1 MAKSASAESTITKPR
16 DASSARI
23 LYVDDEPHHAEAA
36 ADSLRVVGYDVEV
49 CHDGASALERLRAEL
64 YDMVITDLNL
74 GDMDGLRILRE
85 ARNLHPFLSSLVVTG
100 HGTIETAVEAMK
112 VGADDYLTK
121 PVEINELRMVV
132 KRTLEGQALRRR
144 VDELERQL
152 DSRFGFEGIIG
163 SSPRMHEIVQRLQQ
177 IAPTDVSV
185 LILGES
191 GTGKELVA
199 KAIHNN
205 SRRKDKVLVP
215 LNCAALSEGI
225 LESELFGHEKGA
237 FTGASY
243 TRKGRF
249 EHADGGSLFLD
260 EIGDIPLETQVKLL
274 RVLEERQVT
283 RIGSN
288 EPIEVDV
295 RVIAATHRDLQER
308 IEQGLFRED
317 LYYRLNVV
325 TVEVPPLRERAMDIG
340 PLVNHFIAEYSRI
353 HAKNIDGISHEALRI
368 LTRHTWKGNVR
379 ELKNAIESMV
389 VQARSSALGI
399 EDIPPRIHPVDDPGG
414 RSHGVIAVG
423 TTIQEMERILI
434 QNTLEAINGNR
445 KEAASLL
452 GIGERTLYRK
462 IKEYGL

>member
-1 MAKSASAESTITKPR
+1 
-16 DASSARI
+16 
-23 LYVDDEPHHAEAA
+23 
-36 ADSLRVVGYDVEV
+36 VGYEVDV
-49 CHDGASALERLRAEL
+49 CNDGASGIELLRKHL
-64 YDMVITDLNL
+64 YDLVITDLRL

-85 ARNLHPFLSSLVVTG
+85 ARTIHPFISGLVVTG

-121 PVEINELRMVV
+121 PVEIAELRMVV
-132 KRTLEGQALRRR
+132 KRSLEGQALRRR

-177 IAPTDVSV
+177 VAPTDVSV

-205 SRRKDKVLVP
+205 SRRRDKVFVP

-243 TRKGRF
+243 ARKGRF
-249 EHADGGSLFLD
+249 EHADGGTLFLD
-260 EIGDIPLETQVKLL
+260 EVGDIPMETQVKLL

-288 EPIEVDV
+288 EPVPVDV
-295 RVIAATHRDLQER
+295 RVIAATHRDLMER
-308 IEQGLFRED
+308 IEEGFFRED

-325 TVEVPPLRERAMDIG
+325 TIEIPPLRERTMDIG
-340 PLVNHFIAEYSRI
+340 PLVNHFLSEYARI
-353 HAKNIDGISHEALRI
+353 HEKHVDGISHEAVRI
-368 LTRHTWKGNVR
+368 LTRYPWPGNVR
-379 ELKNAIESMV
+379 ELKNAVENMV
-389 VQARSSALGI
+389 IFRTNPILGVQ
-399 EDIPPRIHPVDDPGG
+399 DIPRHIHAVEEPAPTNG
-414 RSHGVIAVG
+414 ALPVG
-423 TTIQEMERILI
+423 TTIQEMERVLI
-434 QNTLEAINGNR
+434 AATLEATGGNR
-445 KEAASLL
+445 KETAKML

-462 IKEYGL
+462 IKEYELN